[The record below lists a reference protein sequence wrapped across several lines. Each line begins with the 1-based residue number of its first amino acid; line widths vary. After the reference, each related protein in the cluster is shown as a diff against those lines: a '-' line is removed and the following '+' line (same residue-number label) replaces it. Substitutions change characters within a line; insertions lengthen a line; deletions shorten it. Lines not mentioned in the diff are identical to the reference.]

1 MTRLRI
7 FNKKP
12 PSQNRLRL
20 IVSNNETNIFVVNKI
35 YFKISIMVNER
46 IVRKIPPNY
55 LRNVI
60 SGTTRKKAPD
70 KSSLKISLL

>member
-46 IVRKIPPNY
+46 IVRKIPPP
-55 LRNVI
+55 
-60 SGTTRKKAPD
+60 TT
-70 KSSLKISLL
+70 